1 MLLND
6 ALQNWRIALSIPR
19 SVRIHN
25 GHWAAFT
32 DSQTVRFGPVHA
44 TLFGKTQLVEPALEI
59 RDGAIGVPKGAG
71 TGIRDIQLVIKNA
84 KRMN

>member
-1 MLLND
+1 MAAIAGLPVTVHISGGFGFVYML
-6 ALQNWRIALSIPR
+6 
-19 SVRIHN
+19 HF
-25 GHWAAFT
+25 AAVTPDIGQYQEYKRGIERYT
-32 DSQTVRFGPVHA
+32 D
-44 TLFGKTQLVEPALEI
+44 LFEPALEI